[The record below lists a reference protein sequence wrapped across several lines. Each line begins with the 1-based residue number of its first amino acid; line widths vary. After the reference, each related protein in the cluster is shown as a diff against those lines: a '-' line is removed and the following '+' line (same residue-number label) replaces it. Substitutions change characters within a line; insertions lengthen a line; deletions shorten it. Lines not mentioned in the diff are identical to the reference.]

1 MSMAKNSTPEELLKD
16 LGSKNGYVRCAAAE
30 HPNATPEVLLK
41 AIEDRSV
48 RVRRHAARNP
58 NATPEVLLKAIGDK
72 DWSVCSAA
80 QESLQND
87 PILQLQVASLKTQKV
102 AS

>member
-1 MSMAKNSTPEELLKD
+1 MKAMKD
-16 LGSKNGYVRCAAAE
+16 KEYSVRYAAAG
-30 HPNATPEVLLK
+30 
-41 AIEDRSV
+41 
-48 RVRRHAARNP
+48 NP
-58 NATPEVLLKAIGDK
+58 NATPEILLKAIGDK
-72 DWSVCSAA
+72 NSDVRSAA